1 MSIDDVSAKEWD
13 EAISGLATSRQVGGD
28 HYKNLK
34 ITPTDYVYANNLS
47 WNLGNVVKYVTR
59 NKDDRVKDLL
69 KAKHYID
76 LELEMVHGV
85 DSEGNNIGP
94 YTIETKV

>member
-13 EAISGLATSRQVGGD
+13 EAISGLATNRQVGGD
-28 HYKNLK
+28 HYKKLK

>member
-1 MSIDDVSAKEWD
+1 MGRSNQWFSYQ
-13 EAISGLATSRQVGGD
+13 RQVGGD

-69 KAKHYID
+69 KAKHFID
-76 LELEMVHGV
+76 LELQMVHGV

>member
-34 ITPTDYVYANNLS
+34 ITLRTMFMLTTCLNL
-47 WNLGNVVKYVTR
+47 NVVVRYW

-69 KAKHYID
+69 GTLYR
-76 LELEMVHGV
+76 LRTRWCMVSIV
-85 DSEGNNIGP
+85 RV
-94 YTIETKV
+94 TILGLTTKV

>member
-13 EAISGLATSRQVGGD
+13 EAIGGLATSRQVCGD

>member
-13 EAISGLATSRQVGGD
+13 EAIGGLATSRQVGGD

-69 KAKHYID
+69 KAKHFID
-76 LELEMVHGV
+76 LELQMVHGV
-85 DSEGNNIGP
+85 DSEGNSIGP